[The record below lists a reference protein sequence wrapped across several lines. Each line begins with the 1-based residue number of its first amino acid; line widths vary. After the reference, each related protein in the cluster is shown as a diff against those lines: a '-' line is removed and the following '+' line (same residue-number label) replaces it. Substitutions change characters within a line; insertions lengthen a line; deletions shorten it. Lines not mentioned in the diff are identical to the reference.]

1 MLAGVG
7 ENIFGML
14 IITPAMLQNALKTRP
29 LFCISVMLYRE
40 DIENDGLCTT
50 VLTTFNDLIW
60 FDLIWFADNI
70 VSLLS
75 FTVDFNSRMQILFHR
90 TPCANFPSI
99 FRGTDPS
106 KRQSNPCG
114 EWFGYTLKNGNYNL
128 ATTLFGGDCTVL
140 VFLVLKVPIS
150 IVMEDKPRVVVLNR
164 P

>member
-60 FDLIWFADNI
+60 FDLIWFD
-70 VSLLS
+70 L
-75 FTVDFNSRMQILFHR
+75 Q
-90 TPCANFPSI
+90 
-99 FRGTDPS
+99 
-106 KRQSNPCG
+106 
-114 EWFGYTLKNGNYNL
+114 
-128 ATTLFGGDCTVL
+128 TTLYHCSLSRWISTVACKFCSTELHAPTFRQYFEGRIQVRGSQIHVGNGLDILSKTVTTILQRHCL
-140 VFLVLKVPIS
+140 VEIARFWFS
-150 IVMEDKPRVVVLNR
+150 WF
-164 P
+164 